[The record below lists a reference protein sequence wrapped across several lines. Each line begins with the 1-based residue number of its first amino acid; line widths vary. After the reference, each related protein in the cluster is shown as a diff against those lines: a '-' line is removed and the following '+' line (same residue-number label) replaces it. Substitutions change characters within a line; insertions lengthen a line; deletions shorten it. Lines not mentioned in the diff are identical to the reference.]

1 MIKNLLRITLSMAAL
16 TAAWALPAAAQTTGQ
31 TPFPVTIEK
40 QLATRASN
48 YTEVTL
54 DRKMLDFASHFMDK
68 EDDAEGKRI
77 VAKLN
82 GIYVRTYEFDKPD
95 QYTPEDLEAIRRQ
108 FQSSDWSP
116 LVKERSKGGTDD
128 SDIYMKV
135 VNGQVEG
142 MFILNA
148 ESKELNFV
156 YISGPIS
163 PDDLDDLRGNF
174 GIPSGKMSGKDKA
187 QANEEARKAA
197 KLAQQDKKEAQQP

>member
-1 MIKNLLRITLSMAAL
+1 MIRNLLRITLSMAAL
-16 TAAWALPAAAQTTGQ
+16 TAAWVLPAGAQSADQ

-54 DRKMLDFASHFMDK
+54 DRKMLEFASHFMDK

-82 GIYVRTYEFDKPD
+82 GVYVRTYEFDKPD

-108 FQSSDWSP
+108 FQTSEWNP
-116 LVKERSKGGTDD
+116 IVKERSKNGSDD

-135 VNGQVEG
+135 VNGQIQG

-174 GIPSGKMSGKDKA
+174 GIPSGKMREKDKA
-187 QANEEARKAA
+187 QAKEEARKAL
-197 KLAQQDKKEAQQP
+197 KDAQQTRKEAQQP